1 MDEEIKALLERN
13 LELAEENNH
22 ILKGIR
28 RSNRI
33 STIWNIIY
41 ILFIIG
47 GGFVAFNYF
56 KPYLTQAENA
66 YNSVVTTQS
75 QIKSGIKSFFPGK

>member
-1 MDEEIKALLERN
+1 MDEDIKALLERN
-13 LELAEENNH
+13 LELNEENNH

-33 STIWNIIY
+33 STLWNVFY

-47 GGFVAFNYF
+47 GGIVAFNYV
-56 KPYLTQAENA
+56 KPYLIKAEDA
-66 YNSVVTTQS
+66 YNSVVTTQN
-75 QIKSGIKSFFPGK
+75 QIKDGVKGLFK

>member
-1 MDEEIKALLERN
+1 MDEDIKALLERN
-13 LELAEENNH
+13 LELNEENNH

-33 STIWNIIY
+33 STLWNVFY

-47 GGFVAFNYF
+47 GGIIAFNYV
-56 KPYLTQAENA
+56 KPYLIKAEDA
-66 YNSVVTTQS
+66 YNSVVTTQN
-75 QIKSGIKSFFPGK
+75 QIKDGVKGLFK